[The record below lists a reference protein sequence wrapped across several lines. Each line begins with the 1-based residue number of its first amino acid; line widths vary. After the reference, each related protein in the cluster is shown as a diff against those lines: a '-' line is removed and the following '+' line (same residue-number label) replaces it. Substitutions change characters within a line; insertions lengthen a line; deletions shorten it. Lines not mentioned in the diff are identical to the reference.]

1 MKDVSYRPQS
11 NQDSKAEGA
20 QSSQQGA
27 MIGKGLALK
36 DLWIFH
42 QMVYI
47 QKKSMEHPQI
57 SQENYFNRHSLCGLK
72 ETENMI
78 NEKRLS
84 DHQNSTARS

>member
-36 DLWIFH
+36 DLWIWLSPNGVH
-42 QMVYI
+42 T
-47 QKKSMEHPQI
+47 
-57 SQENYFNRHSLCGLK
+57 K
-72 ETENMI
+72 EIYGTPPNFSR
-78 NEKRLS
+78 KLF
-84 DHQNSTARS
+84 Q

>member
-47 QKKSMEHPQI
+47 QKKSMEHP
-57 SQENYFNRHSLCGLK
+57 
-72 ETENMI
+72 
-78 NEKRLS
+78 
-84 DHQNSTARS
+84 

>member
-36 DLWIFH
+36 DLWI
-42 QMVYI
+42 
-47 QKKSMEHPQI
+47 
-57 SQENYFNRHSLCGLK
+57 
-72 ETENMI
+72 
-78 NEKRLS
+78 
-84 DHQNSTARS
+84 